1 MPDFA
6 PALETVF
13 DTVPEE
19 GCYPTETVEG
29 EVPGFLRGTYYLI
42 GPSRFVRGGL
52 RYRHWLD
59 GDGMVTTLRFGGSD
73 GREGGPDCGKA
84 PVLTNRF
91 VRSTKLV
98 DEEAAG
104 KALYRTF
111 GTAFD
116 GDQLLRGVALASPVN
131 VSACFFA
138 GRFLAFGEQ
147 GLPWEL
153 DPITLETRGEHTFD
167 GRLNPLTPFAAHPK
181 MDRETGELYNFGVSF
196 SGRRPT
202 LTLYRFAADGSQVFR
217 RRHDLDLPRSN
228 HDFGLSERFAA
239 FYLSPYVMDMERFM
253 TGGASVIDTLSWQS
267 EKGSHLLVLSR
278 EDGAHVATVPLGRG
292 YCLHVAN
299 AFDGSDDSEG
309 GNRLTLDLLEL
320 EEPVYPDYQELPN
333 LFERVLPGRPV
344 RLVVDL
350 DRQEVIER
358 QEVAYHKACD
368 FPAVARANET
378 HPTTDTWLLGIS
390 KTGQEGRKF
399 FDELVHVRWDS
410 PDDVTL
416 YRAPEGRFLGGE
428 PVFVANPQAELS
440 PNAAAEGGPNEP
452 NDPHGVIIVQEIDPA
467 ERQSAF
473 LLFDAFAVD
482 QGPIA
487 RLANRTPLPP
497 CFHAGFEPEAP

>member
-13 DTVPEE
+13 DTVPGE
-19 GCYPTETVEG
+19 GSEWLHATEG
-29 EVPGFLRGTYYLI
+29 AVPGFVRGTSYLI
-42 GPSRFVRGGL
+42 GPARFARGAV

-59 GDGMVTTLRFGGSD
+59 GDGLVTTLRFDPERRD
-73 GREGGPDCGKA
+73 GAVRC
-84 PVLTNRF
+84 TSRF
-91 VRSTKLV
+91 VRSTKLE

-104 KALYRTF
+104 TALYRTF

-153 DPITLETRGEHTFD
+153 DPETLETRGEHTFD
-167 GRLNPLTPFAAHPK
+167 GRLNPLAPFAAHPK
-181 MDRETGELYNFGVSF
+181 IDRVSGELFNFGVSF
-196 SGRRPT
+196 SARRPT
-202 LTLYRFAADGSQVFR
+202 LTLYRFGADGSQVFR

-228 HDFGLSERFAA
+228 HDFGLSERYAA
-239 FYLSPYVMDMERFM
+239 FYLSPYVMDMDALM
-253 TGGASVIDTLSWQS
+253 TRGAPVIDALSWQPGQ
-267 EKGSHLLVLSR
+267 GSRLLVLSR
-278 EDGAHVATVPLGRG
+278 EDGEEMASVPLGHA

-299 AFDGSDDSEG
+299 AFDDGP
-309 GNRLTLDLLEL
+309 RLTVDLLEL

-350 DRQEVIER
+350 DRQEVIDR

-368 FPAVARANET
+368 FPAVARENET

-390 KTGQEGRKF
+390 QTGETGRKF
-399 FDELVHVRWDS
+399 FDELVHVRWDT
-410 PDDVTL
+410 PDAVAI
-416 YRAPEGRFLGGE
+416 YRAPDGRFLGGE
-428 PVFVANPQAELS
+428 PVLVKDPASGP
-440 PNAAAEGGPNEP
+440 GG
-452 NDPHGVIIVQEIDPA
+452 GGRRGAIIVQEIDPA
-467 ERQSAF
+467 ARRSAF
-473 LLFDAFAVD
+473 LLFDAFAVEK
-482 QGPIA
+482 GPIA
-487 RLANRTPLPP
+487 RLPQSEPIPP
-497 CFHAGFEPEAP
+497 CFHAGFEPG